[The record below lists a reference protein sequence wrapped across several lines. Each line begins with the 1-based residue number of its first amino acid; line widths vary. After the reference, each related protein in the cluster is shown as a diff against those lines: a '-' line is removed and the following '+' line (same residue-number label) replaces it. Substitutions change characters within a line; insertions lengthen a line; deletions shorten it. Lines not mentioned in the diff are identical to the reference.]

1 MPPPDV
7 VTEQDARN
15 FKEYEYTADALPEF
29 TGFVVKIV
37 GQSSNTSIVPSISI
51 EMYRTCIMKSKY
63 AKVEGHSELI
73 RDEMSHAIIN
83 MDDEAYR
90 LTIRRREMMKSQR
103 NEINTL
109 KQEVTEI
116 KFLLK
121 EMIEKLHG

>member
-1 MPPPDV
+1 
-7 VTEQDARN
+7 
-15 FKEYEYTADALPEF
+15 
-29 TGFVVKIV
+29 
-37 GQSSNTSIVPSISI
+37 
-51 EMYRTCIMKSKY
+51 MKDKY
-63 AKVEGHSELI
+63 VKVEGHSDLV

-83 MDDEAYR
+83 TDMEQYR
-90 LTIRRREMMKSQR
+90 LIVRRRELMKSQK

>member
-1 MPPPDV
+1 M
-7 VTEQDARN
+7 RN
-15 FKEYEYTADALPEF
+15 
-29 TGFVVKIV
+29 
-37 GQSSNTSIVPSISI
+37 
-51 EMYRTCIMKSKY
+51 KY

-73 RDEMSHAIIN
+73 RDEISHAIIN
-83 MDDEAYR
+83 TNEEQYR

>member
-1 MPPPDV
+1 
-7 VTEQDARN
+7 
-15 FKEYEYTADALPEF
+15 
-29 TGFVVKIV
+29 
-37 GQSSNTSIVPSISI
+37 
-51 EMYRTCIMKSKY
+51 MKDKY
-63 AKVEGHSELI
+63 AKVEGHSELV

-83 MDDEAYR
+83 TDMEQYR
-90 LTIRRREMMKSQR
+90 LIVRRRELMKSQK

>member
-1 MPPPDV
+1 
-7 VTEQDARN
+7 
-15 FKEYEYTADALPEF
+15 
-29 TGFVVKIV
+29 
-37 GQSSNTSIVPSISI
+37 
-51 EMYRTCIMKSKY
+51 MYRTRIMKDKY
-63 AKVEGHSELI
+63 VKVEGHSDLV

-83 MDDEAYR
+83 TDIEQYR
-90 LTIRRREMMKSQR
+90 LIVRRRELMKSQK

>member
-1 MPPPDV
+1 
-7 VTEQDARN
+7 
-15 FKEYEYTADALPEF
+15 
-29 TGFVVKIV
+29 
-37 GQSSNTSIVPSISI
+37 
-51 EMYRTCIMKSKY
+51 
-63 AKVEGHSELI
+63 
-73 RDEMSHAIIN
+73 MSHAIIN

>member
-1 MPPPDV
+1 
-7 VTEQDARN
+7 
-15 FKEYEYTADALPEF
+15 
-29 TGFVVKIV
+29 
-37 GQSSNTSIVPSISI
+37 
-51 EMYRTCIMKSKY
+51 MKNKY
-63 AKVEGHSELI
+63 AKVEGHSDLV

-83 MDDEAYR
+83 TDIEQYR
-90 LTIRRREMMKSQR
+90 LIVRRRELMKSQK

>member
-1 MPPPDV
+1 
-7 VTEQDARN
+7 
-15 FKEYEYTADALPEF
+15 
-29 TGFVVKIV
+29 
-37 GQSSNTSIVPSISI
+37 
-51 EMYRTCIMKSKY
+51 MKDKY
-63 AKVEGHSELI
+63 VKVEGHSDLV

-83 MDDEAYR
+83 TDMEQYR
-90 LTIRRREMMKSQR
+90 LIVSRRELMKSQK

>member
-1 MPPPDV
+1 
-7 VTEQDARN
+7 
-15 FKEYEYTADALPEF
+15 
-29 TGFVVKIV
+29 
-37 GQSSNTSIVPSISI
+37 
-51 EMYRTCIMKSKY
+51 MKRKY

-83 MDDEAYR
+83 IDDEAYR

-116 KFLLK
+116 IFLLI
-121 EMIEKLHG
+121 EMIIFMLMRLHPEYITQDI

>member
-1 MPPPDV
+1 
-7 VTEQDARN
+7 
-15 FKEYEYTADALPEF
+15 
-29 TGFVVKIV
+29 
-37 GQSSNTSIVPSISI
+37 
-51 EMYRTCIMKSKY
+51 MKDKY
-63 AKVEGHSELI
+63 VKVEGHSELV

-83 MDDEAYR
+83 TDMEQYR
-90 LTIRRREMMKSQR
+90 LIVRRRELMKSQK

>member
-1 MPPPDV
+1 
-7 VTEQDARN
+7 
-15 FKEYEYTADALPEF
+15 
-29 TGFVVKIV
+29 
-37 GQSSNTSIVPSISI
+37 
-51 EMYRTCIMKSKY
+51 MKDKY
-63 AKVEGHSELI
+63 AKVEGHSELV

-83 MDDEAYR
+83 TDIEQYR
-90 LTIRRREMMKSQR
+90 LVVRRRELMKSQK

>member
-1 MPPPDV
+1 
-7 VTEQDARN
+7 
-15 FKEYEYTADALPEF
+15 
-29 TGFVVKIV
+29 
-37 GQSSNTSIVPSISI
+37 
-51 EMYRTCIMKSKY
+51 MKRKY
-63 AKVEGHSELI
+63 AKVEGHSDLV

-83 MDDEAYR
+83 TDIEQYR
-90 LTIRRREMMKSQR
+90 LIVRRRELMKSQK

>member
-1 MPPPDV
+1 
-7 VTEQDARN
+7 
-15 FKEYEYTADALPEF
+15 
-29 TGFVVKIV
+29 
-37 GQSSNTSIVPSISI
+37 
-51 EMYRTCIMKSKY
+51 MKTKY

-73 RDEMSHAIIN
+73 RDEVSHAIIN
-83 MDDEAYR
+83 TNDEQYR

-121 EMIEKLHG
+121 DMIEILQG

>member
-1 MPPPDV
+1 
-7 VTEQDARN
+7 
-15 FKEYEYTADALPEF
+15 
-29 TGFVVKIV
+29 
-37 GQSSNTSIVPSISI
+37 
-51 EMYRTCIMKSKY
+51 MKNKY

-90 LTIRRREMMKSQR
+90 LTIRRREMMKSQK

-121 EMIEKLHG
+121 DQGMTIKGVKNIIKDEIINGVKVRFQKVEDLPPKDLRKLSYGYAVHSIQSTVHSIKYTEYTI

>member
-1 MPPPDV
+1 
-7 VTEQDARN
+7 
-15 FKEYEYTADALPEF
+15 
-29 TGFVVKIV
+29 
-37 GQSSNTSIVPSISI
+37 
-51 EMYRTCIMKSKY
+51 MKDKY
-63 AKVEGHSELI
+63 VKVEGHSDLV

-83 MDDEAYR
+83 TDIEQYR
-90 LTIRRREMMKSQR
+90 LIVRRRELMKSQK

>member
-1 MPPPDV
+1 
-7 VTEQDARN
+7 
-15 FKEYEYTADALPEF
+15 
-29 TGFVVKIV
+29 
-37 GQSSNTSIVPSISI
+37 
-51 EMYRTCIMKSKY
+51 MKDKY
-63 AKVEGHSELI
+63 AKVEGHSELV

-83 MDDEAYR
+83 TDVEQYR
-90 LTIRRREMMKSQR
+90 LVVRRRELMKSQK

>member
-1 MPPPDV
+1 
-7 VTEQDARN
+7 
-15 FKEYEYTADALPEF
+15 
-29 TGFVVKIV
+29 
-37 GQSSNTSIVPSISI
+37 
-51 EMYRTCIMKSKY
+51 MKKKY

-83 MDDEAYR
+83 TNEEQYR

-121 EMIEKLHG
+121 EMIEKLHGYTSSQLQHYRRIQKDLQ

>member
-1 MPPPDV
+1 
-7 VTEQDARN
+7 
-15 FKEYEYTADALPEF
+15 
-29 TGFVVKIV
+29 
-37 GQSSNTSIVPSISI
+37 
-51 EMYRTCIMKSKY
+51 
-63 AKVEGHSELI
+63 
-73 RDEMSHAIIN
+73 

>member
-1 MPPPDV
+1 
-7 VTEQDARN
+7 
-15 FKEYEYTADALPEF
+15 
-29 TGFVVKIV
+29 
-37 GQSSNTSIVPSISI
+37 
-51 EMYRTCIMKSKY
+51 MKKKY

-83 MDDEAYR
+83 TNEEQYR